1 LTKKYP
7 NLEMQ
12 AELHTTSPPK
22 ATFSHDGIRV
32 AGPGQ
37 VVVSVLPHGGAPVPV
52 FALNI
57 DLTTSAKV
65 HHLRVRVRW
74 CVRVVPFVN
83 VRFFFQVTVRD
94 GRIFTELSYLQSP
107 ITVAVRT
114 SQSQLIF

>member
-1 LTKKYP
+1 MVSFLDRCAKDILPDLTKKYP

-65 HHLRVRVRW
+65 HHRA
-74 CVRVVPFVN
+74 CACACACDVVH
-83 VRFFFQVTVRD
+83 
-94 GRIFTELSYLQSP
+94 S
-107 ITVAVRT
+107 RT
-114 SQSQLIF
+114 